1 MTTSTLGRAVA
12 CLEAFA
18 AGLCLTLVATA
29 FLSAAEAQISPSA
42 EPVAI
47 TVTAA

>member
-18 AGLCLTLVATA
+18 AGLCLTLVASA
-29 FLSAAEAQISPSA
+29 FLSAAEAQISPLN
-42 EPVAI
+42 EPVAAVS
-47 TVTAA
+47 TSA

>member
-18 AGLCLTLVATA
+18 AGLCLTIVASA
-29 FLSAAEAQISPSA
+29 FLTAMDAQTTARPD
-42 EPVAI
+42 PVGVVSTPA
-47 TVTAA
+47 

>member
-18 AGLCLTLVATA
+18 AGLCLTIVASA
-29 FLSAAEAQISPSA
+29 FLSAVDAQTTPPSA
-42 EPVAI
+42 PVAAVS
-47 TVTAA
+47 TPA

>member
-42 EPVAI
+42 EPAPAVSTRA
-47 TVTAA
+47 